1 MELARRQPGNFEVQI
16 ARLPTKHE
24 VAYAAADQPRP
35 AAGTPNELF
44 NLAQRPRERWVLDA
58 KANGHL

>member
-1 MELARRQPGNFEVQI
+1 MELARLQPGNFEVQI

-44 NLAQRPRERWVLDA
+44 NLAQRLRER
-58 KANGHL
+58 